1 MPTTRVAQA
10 LIMAGPSGAG
20 KTALLR
26 SLSEGR
32 LPAELMA
39 ELPPGAERWPVV
51 CAGHPD
57 QWSIFDRG
65 DADDDALEGI
75 VVHYDVTTAW
85 HWHKRDF
92 RLDPFWRLLRDCPT
106 LTWVE
111 IRPPRHRLIA
121 QWCNVQ
127 IGMPSVF
134 LIRLWNLYAAAVKA
148 LLAGLRRLRRQ
159 RGTAENPHWRYP
171 RPLRF
176 LKRIDLRLRSIAP
189 IRTTTLEFYQEPGNV
204 ERMLDRWDEAADEIF
219 GARLV
224 KRIALV
230 PDRHSPVGRRMSWR
244 TTAVA
249 AFAAR
254 ARIVAFK
261 ET

>member
-10 LIMAGPSGAG
+10 LIVAGPSGAG

-32 LPAELMA
+32 LPAALVA
-39 ELPPGAERWPVV
+39 ELPQGADRWPVV

-57 QWSIFDRG
+57 QWRILEHG
-65 DADDDALEGI
+65 DPDGGALEGI

-92 RLDPFWRLLRDCPT
+92 RQDPFWRLLRDCPT
-106 LTWVE
+106 LTWAE

-127 IGMPSVF
+127 IGTPSVL
-134 LIRLWNLYAAAVKA
+134 LIRLWNLYAAAIKD
-148 LLAGLRRLRRQ
+148 LLTVLRRLRRQ
-159 RGTAENPHWRYP
+159 RGTTADPHWRYP

-176 LKRIDLRLRSIAP
+176 LKRVDLRLRGITP
-189 IRTTTLEFYQEPGNV
+189 IPTATLEFYRQSGNL
-204 ERMLDRWDEAADEIF
+204 ERMLDRWDAAADEII
-219 GARLV
+219 GPRLA

-230 PDRHSPVGRRMSWR
+230 PDQASPIGRRLSWR
-244 TTAVA
+244 VAAVA

-254 ARIVAFK
+254 DKAAFK
-261 ET
+261 TN